1 MSKLFFKSTDADL
14 QKFRQSQSLVLTVLK
29 QQRVQLD
36 RIEYLV
42 KRLLNDTKLQ
52 KEVSEYFDRDDSSPP
67 EDAEPD

>member
-14 QKFRQSQSLVLTVLK
+14 QKFSQSNTLILSVLR

-42 KRLLNDTKLQ
+42 KRLLNDSGLQ
-52 KEVSEYFDRDDSSPP
+52 KQISEYYDRDDSSPP